1 MEDVQYSHIPLALL
15 LRKQVEV
22 FIEYPRDENGFRFAP
37 LRVINEGEIFGVF
50 EVLDHLIG
58 TPAIKPGWS
67 VSSGSRSVWI
77 VAPLGNM
84 DLTNVLSNLAGADVN
99 WDAEDEPQWKLI
111 QQCAMAQKADWQ
123 TEVIV
128 FPKALFQSV
137 DRSSDFFRE
146 LLSVGW
152 KQSSTLRHSSLDDTD
167 LREAVNRAMR
177 KSALP
182 GGEMHHYS
190 AVRHFLNIINGAA
203 PAYQSSQVVDQPA
216 GPFAAFCA
224 LLRKALS
231 EMDRSRK
238 YHPLIMQPRHLT
250 AGEAGFYS
258 CRCPSLPALRLDRPD
273 TYLRLTEAYRDVINS
288 IKGDYSRLVN
298 NRTISLFASPAGP
311 SKSLP
316 RGIVSVDTLQLA
328 DFFKQPPKEDL
339 ASTVYLKSPFLV
351 SCMRLTSGIGEP
363 KSASTAR

>member
-15 LRKQVEV
+15 IEKQVEV
-22 FIEYPRDENGFRFAP
+22 FIDYPSDENGFRFAP
-37 LRVINEGEIFGVF
+37 LRVINPGELFGVF

-58 TPAIKPGWS
+58 TPAIKPSWS

-84 DLTNVLSNLAGADVN
+84 DQTDELSNLAGADVN
-99 WDAEDEPQWKLI
+99 WDAEDDPQWKLI
-111 QQCAMAQKADWQ
+111 QQCALAQKDEWH
-123 TEVIV
+123 TEVVV
-128 FPKALFQSV
+128 FPRALFESI
-137 DRSSDFFRE
+137 DRSSRFFSE
-146 LLSVGW
+146 LLSTGW
-152 KQSSTLRHSSLDDTD
+152 KQSSTLRHSSLDNTD

-182 GGEMHHYS
+182 GGEMHHYN
-190 AVRHFLNIINGAA
+190 AVRHFLNIITSAM
-203 PAYQSSQVVDQPA
+203 PAYQSCHVIDQPA
-216 GPFAAFCA
+216 GPFTPFCDLLKKA
-224 LLRKALS
+224 LL

-238 YHPLIMQPRHLT
+238 YHPLVMQPRHLA

-258 CRCPSLPALRLDRPD
+258 CRCPSLPGSRPERPD

-288 IKGDYSRLVN
+288 IKGDYTALIN

-316 RGIVSVDTLQLA
+316 RGINRPRKVSLA
-328 DFFKQPPKEDL
+328 P
-339 ASTVYLKSPFLV
+339 STSRVRS
-351 SCMRLTSGIGEP
+351 
-363 KSASTAR
+363 